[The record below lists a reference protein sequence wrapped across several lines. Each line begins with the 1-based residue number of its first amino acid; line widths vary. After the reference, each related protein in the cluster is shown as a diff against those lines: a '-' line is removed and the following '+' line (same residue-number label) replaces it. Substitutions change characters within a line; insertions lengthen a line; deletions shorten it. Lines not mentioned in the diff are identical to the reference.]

1 MNATILTLINREES
15 YQPDILSTE
24 LYMNSTQGGMLSKS
38 MRNRYL
44 SIMSSHCKNQ
54 TSIARALNIFDLYLS
69 NERELYKNLKV
80 ITLTCCILASKLE
93 NVQSNILSPT
103 RIKNLRLKRTVL
115 LFERKI
121 LASINFTFSP
131 TIYEMTYELI
141 LACVPIKKHPY
152 FFSGTSTNTMRL
164 DIFYNYCLAYEVL
177 EFPKLIVAV
186 TIVLEILGSNENSVQ
201 SQNDFILSLS
211 LISNLTS
218 DRHIQ
223 VERCTNKLRK
233 HLRLVETSTL
243 NTPKKKV
250 EQNQANANT
259 PDTVTIQRRPI
270 ITPTKTSRRKTKSRS
285 RAQKRDDDDDD
296 DDELNWK
303 EMCSIA

>member
-1 MNATILTLINREES
+1 
-15 YQPDILSTE
+15 
-24 LYMNSTQGGMLSKS
+24 
-38 MRNRYL
+38 
-44 SIMSSHCKNQ
+44 
-54 TSIARALNIFDLYLS
+54 
-69 NERELYKNLKV
+69 
-80 ITLTCCILASKLE
+80 
-93 NVQSNILSPT
+93 
-103 RIKNLRLKRTVL
+103 
-115 LFERKI
+115 
-121 LASINFTFSP
+121 
-131 TIYEMTYELI
+131 
-141 LACVPIKKHPY
+141 
-152 FFSGTSTNTMRL
+152 MRL

-223 VERCTNKLRK
+223 VERCCKIFRK

-259 PDTVTIQRRPI
+259 PDTVTRPI
-270 ITPTKTSRRKTKSRS
+270 ITPTKTSRRRTKSRS
-285 RAQKRDDDDDD
+285 RAQKRDDDDD

>member
-1 MNATILTLINREES
+1 MNATILSLIQREES
-15 YQPDILSTE
+15 NKPDILSTE

-38 MRNRYL
+38 IRSRCL
-44 SIMSSHCKNQ
+44 SIMTKHCKNQ
-54 TSIARALNIFDLYLS
+54 TTIARALNIFDLYLT
-69 NERELYKNLKV
+69 NEREVNQNLKV

-103 RIKNLRLKRTVL
+103 RIKNLKLKRTVL

-131 TIYEMTYELI
+131 TIYEFTYELI

-223 VERCTNKLRK
+223 VERCCKIFRK

-285 RAQKRDDDDDD
+285 RAQKRDDDDN